1 MAKCDTNAWRSN
13 APARIPCHGDDV
25 LRGSH
30 RRTQLYSQ
38 GYKQPIEECGDF
50 ISVAR
55 GDPMR

>member
-1 MAKCDTNAWRSN
+1 
-13 APARIPCHGDDV
+13 V